1 MRLKR
6 QTIEVTYMKNN
17 SNDLKKL
24 VGESEIFYTIDDA
37 NWAFDFIHDMV
48 TKLNI
53 LGPGDGR
60 LAITYRRDREAIHLN
75 YCSWLLVRFYKDKHN
90 ETCISLPFTE
100 SSELD
105 KFISDLPFAKGNAAR
120 SVRLYSMSI
129 VDVQSLPKTLEENFE
144 DTIEYINKIFQNQK
158 RSQYRIY
165 NWGQLEQAIFNN
177 EVREDL
183 FMNGFETEME
193 EAEDGQYFWLTANPS
208 IWDVSRIKNGETV
221 FYTAYN
227 EQGNKRRIF
236 KAFQTAQPKDKIL
249 FYESTPR
256 KEIVAIGEVV
266 EGLHEEEH
274 EGFVDPV
281 EGVSFR
287 YIRDVETISWAQ
299 IIEVE
304 ELEDSSPVKNGAQGS
319 LFQLTK
325 EEYEAI
331 LALEETEIIEESE
344 ELPRIDFTSPITIEG
359 LHFEDQQLIIKQAHT
374 ALRSGKNIILTGPPG
389 TGKSKLAKEICR
401 SYGVGYHMTTAT
413 SDWSTYETIG
423 GYRPEADGTLSFKPG
438 LFLSCYKNENTYQQK
453 NEWLIIDEMNRADI
467 DKAFGSLFSAL
478 TGDPITLNGL

>member
-1 MRLKR
+1 VKRNLPSPEYHSYKVDSHSKKILVLVYYFYKYLILFNIPIVNMRLKR

-165 NWGQLEQAIFNN
+165 NWGQLE
-177 EVREDL
+177 
-183 FMNGFETEME
+183 G
-193 EAEDGQYFWLTANPS
+193 
-208 IWDVSRIKNGETV
+208 
-221 FYTAYN
+221 
-227 EQGNKRRIF
+227 
-236 KAFQTAQPKDKIL
+236 
-249 FYESTPR
+249 
-256 KEIVAIGEVV
+256 
-266 EGLHEEEH
+266 
-274 EGFVDPV
+274 
-281 EGVSFR
+281 
-287 YIRDVETISWAQ
+287 
-299 IIEVE
+299 
-304 ELEDSSPVKNGAQGS
+304 
-319 LFQLTK
+319 
-325 EEYEAI
+325 
-331 LALEETEIIEESE
+331 
-344 ELPRIDFTSPITIEG
+344 DF
-359 LHFEDQQLIIKQAHT
+359 
-374 ALRSGKNIILTGPPG
+374 
-389 TGKSKLAKEICR
+389 
-401 SYGVGYHMTTAT
+401 
-413 SDWSTYETIG
+413 
-423 GYRPEADGTLSFKPG
+423 
-438 LFLSCYKNENTYQQK
+438 
-453 NEWLIIDEMNRADI
+453 
-467 DKAFGSLFSAL
+467 
-478 TGDPITLNGL
+478 